1 LVQKSHRKGFN
12 LSIGL
17 RYKGAEQ
24 STASRRFLGPL
35 KGRVSRDFQTPMF
48 FFKSNKS
55 EMLHCKCTK
64 RPKNVKINFAR

>member
-48 FFKSNKS
+48 FLNQINP
-55 EMLHCKCTK
+55 KCCTVNV
-64 RPKNVKINFAR
+64 PKGLKM